1 MNAEEIQ
8 TTKVDGQTDA
18 EHAKLEEGLKEGG
31 TEENASKPETQAGD
45 GDEAGQERKEASIED
60 EVDDSAEKAEP
71 EEEDAR
77 QSETEVGKEDDREE
91 SVSDN
96 SVEQEE
102 KGDGDTE
109 APIETENL
117 AENLQIVLN
126 KDHLRLQ
133 VGQVEQLH
141 VEIVS
146 DITEDSLV
154 WTSDC
159 EDIVTVEDGLVI
171 AVGAGT
177 AVVTVE
183 MPEYGW
189 SQQCTVEVIKVDD
202 EKTKFILN
210 YDELTMQ
217 ELTTEYLEA
226 ELEGEPVDSDK
237 IVWKSSNED
246 IVYIEDGEVVA
257 FSTGEAVITA
267 KMKEGEFEANCTIKV
282 VPQKKRL
289 AARGRS
295 VYNAAMAL
303 NYAKQHWNV
312 DGYTIL
318 CAEFVSNCINAGGIS
333 SNIWSKSATALRKLL
348 NQSGFGEEFECS
360 LSSDGYVYKSN
371 CPSVFSPG
379 DVVFYYCAKCD
390 DGKPYSI
397 HVVLNNG
404 FDASGRMKAY
414 SHNSPNDGARG
425 YRYNTKCYDCKGQL
439 TTVHIFHFN
448 GNAGGIVNNTPQGYL
463 DSITTSNGSVTI
475 AGWAKDND
483 DTNRAVEIRMEVG
496 GSTYT
501 TTANLYRG
509 DVGSHG
515 FNATFKVNCSG
526 TQTANVYA
534 VDAET
539 NQPVLLKNGSRTIT
553 IQRVMNLEYSTSKV
567 EIPYQ
572 SSTRVSFTF
581 QGDGIYRFDWGTGD
595 GRIAQATLGNIDW
608 TNGTG
613 YVNIS
618 SGQYVGNTN
627 LTIYFLDSNGNRMY
641 QKSVPITIKGNYNIQ
656 FDSRFYNIRVREED
670 KIQFT
675 VTGTGFSTMSYTCKD
690 TSIAASVGEIEKGSD
705 GKYSIAVHGFKEG
718 DIQFYIELRDI
729 NNEIAYKDYCVL
741 RIRPR
746 LNIRTENSQV
756 KTSKN
761 SNTSMSFTFQGYGVS
776 DVSVVCDSTGI
787 ADVSLKDKDITN
799 GSATLVVSG
808 KSFGNTEASIQ
819 LLDYKGAVLF
829 NKSVE
834 IIVQEAFDVRF
845 KDSNPHYWV
854 GETNKL
860 YLTYDN
866 NYTGIYG
873 IQYDIE
879 EGQDVV
885 QIVSD
890 GATNDGDENG
900 RWISLKGLQSGAALL
915 TVSFNGL
922 QGDKEIILY
931 EESITILVLD
941 MKVSPAKKTSYV
953 GETIQL
959 SPYCDPAT
967 PTNLNFTYKSSDN
980 TVASVSNTGLV
991 TVKKKGNADIT
1002 VSASNGS
1009 GTHSAVCK
1017 IEVIEKTVNVTGV
1030 TVSPTSMEMQAG
1042 ESLALEAQVL
1052 PANATNNKV
1061 TYTSSN
1067 TAVATVDEFGRVKA
1081 VEAGSTRITV
1091 TTNEGGKMAYCNITV
1106 TPAVVASGKTGD
1118 LDWKITGEEGDYTLT
1133 ISGQGEMAD
1142 YASPESEND
1151 SEWYT
1156 YHDELKHLVLGEGIT
1171 KIGTYAFAC
1180 CDSFEGQIRLP
1191 KSLNTIGFMAFAYC
1205 LGFSGTLELPEGLT
1219 NIEAG
1224 AFRNCSGISGG
1235 LVIPDGTN
1243 EIEARVFYRCSGLD
1257 GSLIIPE
1264 SVKTIG
1270 DSAFLE
1276 CSFSGSIKLP
1286 KGLTSIKSYAFAGCK
1301 QLEGSL
1307 ELPES
1312 LNEIGGFVFQGCSGL
1327 SGDITIPEGVARISQ
1342 SMFSNCTGLGGRLVL
1357 PANITEIEINAFSNT
1372 RFSDEVLIPST
1383 VEKIRDNAF
1392 KGVPTLRVYFEGN
1405 APSYI
1410 RDKDHQYASFASD
1423 VQIYYNP
1430 EKEGWSTPEWHGY
1443 AAEPISTENPKHIPI
1458 EGIDL
1463 GKKKLY
1469 MLLGDTE
1476 RLQYKLRPENT
1487 TEKDIVW
1494 VSSDSTVV
1502 TVDENGWVTA
1512 VGAGE
1517 VQVTV
1522 STKNGKYTESCN
1534 VLVEEQAGQSMY
1546 ADFADANSWVW
1557 VEKTNKI
1564 DFQYGGCGFEQV
1576 NVVSYDTSI
1585 VDVRLGEQ
1593 NMTLA
1598 GESVQRID
1606 NAQSWIEIEGVS
1618 PGKALIAV
1626 QLTDSTGNVLY
1637 SKTTEITVVDLELS
1651 DYYREIK
1658 LGENYDRLQAST
1670 YPDMEM
1676 TLDVSYSS
1684 SDEATAMVSDTGI
1697 IYAVKQGTAI
1707 ITVTSADGLISK
1719 GCDIVVY
1726 EEGKDEEYEPL
1737 SAPIANIESGSTVEK
1752 GTEIILSYVG
1762 EEADIYYTT
1771 DGSVPTK
1778 ASILYTKPIKILED
1792 TTIRAFAV
1800 KEGFHDSDEVIFTYT
1815 VRKDGEIDCDWGDI
1829 LPEDWRVLGEIPAGI
1844 WIAGVQDKSYTSKAI
1859 LQSFR
1864 VYDGNRLLKEK
1875 TDYTVSYKNNTKA
1888 YTLKDMGNPSAEDRK
1903 KAPQI
1908 VIKTKGNYAGSQ
1920 IVYFN
1925 IIGRDISDETE
1936 FDTTDLITQYNK
1948 KKNTPMPTL
1957 TWNGKKLKSGTDFY
1971 VKEYEAEKSNKGA
1984 FVGTEKGNTT
1994 YELTLAGKGNFT
2006 GERKIALTVIG
2017 TWTSDSLGS
2026 SGRPQILMNKI
2037 KVSKIPNQPYTG
2049 KAYTWEQLKL
2059 NIGGESAFKVT
2070 YRNKVLEANV
2080 DYEILD
2086 IINSDKVGTAI
2097 LCLRGLNTVAG
2108 QTGYSFVG
2116 IKEIPFK
2123 VTGSGINKAR
2133 IYGLEK
2139 SYAYTGTEICPS
2151 VGLEGIDAANY
2162 TVEYQ
2167 NNKAVGRAT
2176 VTVKGINA
2184 CTGTKKATF
2193 RITGYPMDGA
2203 DIKVNEGSEAKLTA
2217 VYTKGGAKLDLTVSY
2232 GNRKLTEGKDYTLK
2246 YSNNK
2251 KIADAFA
2258 ERAPMVTIRGK
2269 GDFSGSRT
2277 LRYSITMADITQGVT
2292 MRANDLPENKKANK
2306 YQTKITLYDTDG
2318 KTLKAGTDYD
2328 QKSVGYYVVENNAE
2342 RMLTAQ
2348 DRPLAG
2354 TVITVKVKGKGNYGT
2369 GEISATYRILPT
2381 NRDIAK
2387 AVFKIEKQPYT
2398 GRPITLTQQSQFMLD
2413 KNGNVQAYIKL
2424 GRQYTYLTLG
2434 KDFEVVENSYVK
2446 NVNKGKAT
2454 VTLHGI
2460 GEYGGYKTVSFN
2472 IGTRSVSEWWKGLF
2486 G

>member
-1 MNAEEIQ
+1 MYKRVLAGILSLFMLFSDVSSFVVNAEEIQ
-8 TTKVDGQTDA
+8 A
-18 EHAKLEEGLKEGG
+18 EEVQAEEGAVTAEKETEESKENQEDASEQKEESEEQDADQTEVG
-31 TEENASKPETQAGD
+31 TEEEGSKEET
-45 GDEAGQERKEASIED
+45 
-60 EVDDSAEKAEP
+60 
-71 EEEDAR
+71 
-77 QSETEVGKEDDREE
+77 
-91 SVSDN
+91 VSDN
-96 SVEQEE
+96 SVEQITDE
-102 KGDGDTE
+102 KGNERDENNENLDDKELYKIEYLILEGQEGWGEVSNAYEEVENVTDIQGSVATPQEGYEFLHWQNENSEIISEYNELIPNDLENRIYTAVFCKIEKQRQYTASYASATPPPAKPLPALTGNKRVDAAAIAYSQVGYTE
-109 APIETENL
+109 ASGNNTIYGPKAEWCAYFARWCVIKAGLDGSKWLNTGSTNTLIAWFRKQGRWHNRDTHIWNYSTSAGESKSDGTDDGYVPSPGDFAAVENDGN
-117 AENLQIVLN
+117 ASNAPE
-126 KDHLRLQ
+126 H
-133 VGQVEQLH
+133 
-141 VEIVS
+141 
-146 DITEDSLV
+146 TALV
-154 WTSDC
+154 R
-159 EDIVTVEDGLVI
+159 
-171 AVGAGT
+171 
-177 AVVTVE
+177 
-183 MPEYGW
+183 
-189 SQQCTVEVIKVDD
+189 KVDD
-202 EKTKFILN
+202 YYVYTVEGNMGNKVVARKYYRSNLHG
-210 YDELTMQ
+210 
-217 ELTTEYLEA
+217 A
-226 ELEGEPVDSDK
+226 ESGYSH
-237 IVWKSSNED
+237 
-246 IVYIEDGEVVA
+246 VYIV
-257 FSTGEAVITA
+257 
-267 KMKEGEFEANCTIKV
+267 
-282 VPQKKRL
+282 
-289 AARGRS
+289 
-295 VYNAAMAL
+295 
-303 NYAKQHWNV
+303 
-312 DGYTIL
+312 
-318 CAEFVSNCINAGGIS
+318 
-333 SNIWSKSATALRKLL
+333 
-348 NQSGFGEEFECS
+348 GFGEPDFGT
-360 LSSDGYVYKSN
+360 DG
-371 CPSVFSPG
+371 G
-379 DVVFYYCAKCD
+379 
-390 DGKPYSI
+390 
-397 HVVLNNG
+397 
-404 FDASGRMKAY
+404 
-414 SHNSPNDGARG
+414 
-425 YRYNTKCYDCKGQL
+425 T
-439 TTVHIFHFN
+439 
-448 GNAGGIVNNTPQGYL
+448 VNNTPQGWL
-463 DSITTSNGSVTI
+463 DSITTSNGSITI

-483 DTNRAVEIRMEVG
+483 DPNRAVEIRMEVG
-496 GSTYT
+496 GNTYT

-526 TQTANVYA
+526 LQTANVYA
-534 VDAET
+534 VDADV
-539 NQPVLLKNGSRTIT
+539 NQKVLLSGGSRTIT
-553 IQRVMNLEYSTSKV
+553 IQRVMNLEYSTSRV

-572 SSTRVSFTF
+572 SSTRISFTF
-581 QGDGIYRFDWGTGD
+581 QGDGIYRLDLGTGD
-595 GRIAQATLGNIDW
+595 GRIAQATLENLDW

-613 YVNIS
+613 SVNIS

-705 GKYSIAVHGFKEG
+705 GKYSITVHGFKEG

-761 SNTSMSFTFQGYGVS
+761 SNTFMSFTFQGYGVS

-787 ADVSLKDKDITN
+787 VDVSLKDKDITN

-980 TVASVSNTGLV
+980 TVVSVSNTGLV
-991 TVKKKGNADIT
+991 TAKKKGSADIT
-1002 VSASNGS
+1002 VSASNGTE
-1009 GTHSAVCK
+1009 THSAVCK
-1017 IEVIEKTVNVTGV
+1017 IDVIEQVVNVTE
-1030 TVSPTSMEMQAG
+1030 VSVFPTSKELEAG
-1042 ESLALEAQVL
+1042 ETLALEVHIL
-1052 PANATNNKV
+1052 PANATNNSV
-1061 TYTSSN
+1061 TYASSN

-1081 VEAGSTRITV
+1081 VKAGSARITV
-1091 TTNEGGKMAYCNITV
+1091 TTSDGGKTAYCNVTV
-1106 TPAVVASGKTGD
+1106 TPAVVASGKTGN
-1118 LDWKITGEEGDYTLT
+1118 LDWEITGEEGDYTLT

-1142 YASPESEND
+1142 YDNPIRGVGA
-1151 SEWYT
+1151 EWYN
-1156 YHDELKHLVLGEGIT
+1156 YRDDLKHLVLEEGIT
-1171 KIGTYAFAC
+1171 RVG
-1180 CDSFEGQIRLP
+1180 EW
-1191 KSLNTIGFMAFAYC
+1191 AFAYC
-1205 LGFSGTLELPEGLT
+1205 DFLSGTLELPQSLRSIGGAAFANCTAFSGTLKFPKNIEC
-1219 NIEAG
+1219 IEAG
-1224 AFRNCSGISGG
+1224 AFNNCVGLSGDLIIPDGIESIGARTFYRCTG
-1235 LVIPDGTN
+1235 FDGTLVIPKT
-1243 EIEARVFYRCSGLD
+1243 VT
-1257 GSLIIPE
+1257 
-1264 SVKTIG
+1264 TIG
-1270 DSAFLE
+1270 ESAFYE
-1276 CSFSGSIKLP
+1276 
-1286 KGLTSIKSYAFAGCK
+1286 
-1301 QLEGSL
+1301 
-1307 ELPES
+1307 
-1312 LNEIGGFVFQGCSGL
+1312 CSGL
-1327 SGDITIPEGVARISQ
+1327 SG
-1342 SMFSNCTGLGGRLVL
+1342 RLVL
-1357 PANITEIEINAFSNT
+1357 PDGLTSIGAFAFCGCKQMEGSLILPEAIETVGGFAFRDCTGFTGDLTIKSRITSISEQMFRGCSGFDGKLT
-1372 RFSDEVLIPST
+1372 LPSSIT
-1383 VEKIRDNAF
+1383 SIRHNAF
-1392 KGVPTLRVYFEGN
+1392 KNTKFTQPLVIPESVSKIHDSAFGNVTAIQVYFEGD
-1405 APSYI
+1405 APTSI
-1410 RDKDHQYASFASD
+1410 KDKDNQYASFASD
-1423 VQIYYNP
+1423 IQIYYNP
-1430 EKEGWSTPEWHGY
+1430 EREGWSTPEWHGY
-1443 AAEPISTENPKHIPI
+1443 AAEPVSLENPKHIPI

-1494 VSSDSTVV
+1494 ASSDSTVV

-1517 VQVTV
+1517 AQVTV

-1546 ADFADANSWVW
+1546 VDFADANSWVW

-1593 NMTLA
+1593 NMKLA
-1598 GESVQRID
+1598 GESVQQTD

-1684 SDEATAMVSDTGI
+1684 SDETTAMVSDTGI

-1829 LPEDWRVLGEIPAGI
+1829 LPEDRRVLGEIPAGI

-1864 VYDGNRLLKEK
+1864 VYDGNRLIKEK

-1971 VKEYEAEKSNKGA
+1971 VKEFEAEKSNKGA

-1994 YELTLAGKGNFT
+1994 YQLTLAGKGNFT

-2086 IINSDKVGTAI
+2086 IINSDKVGTAT
-2097 LCLRGLNTVAG
+2097 LRLRGLNTVAG

-2123 VTGSGINKAR
+2123 VTGSSINKAR

-2292 MRANDLPENKKANK
+2292 MRANDLLENKKANK
-2306 YQTKITLYDTDG
+2306 YQTKITLYDMDG